1 MDFLSVLLAYA
12 TIQWVSDSLV
22 YEKYEAYCQNLYWKP
37 ESEERMSEHGC
48 DIYKTDREI
57 ARIKSGK
64 Y

>member
-1 MDFLSVLLAYA
+1 
-12 TIQWVSDSLV
+12 V